1 MKEEEKNRTS
11 KITKL
16 QKFFRRR
23 WVFPAIYLI
32 SAVVVLTAV
41 LWYQSASNHD
51 VKDKLAQDGKKS
63 AYDNRDDAVEVG
75 KPVENVAMPVVDS
88 ENVSVVKKFF
98 ETNASKEEKEAALV
112 NYDNTYSMSKG
123 IDLAEKDGKTFDVS
137 ASLSGT
143 VIKAAKDPV
152 LGYVVEIEHEDGLST
167 VYQSLSEV
175 SVKQGDKIEQNQVI
189 GKAGKNLYNEESGN
203 HVHFEIRKDGVALN
217 PLNFMDKPVSTI
229 EKAMEKQASEQ
240 AKEPAPPSDEE
251 KPKTEDKQDGTG
263 TDGKTKTEDS
273 SDDSGAQDKG
283 QTKDS
288 KQP

>member
-16 QKFFRRR
+16 QRFFRRR

-41 LWYQSASNHD
+41 LWYQSASNND
-51 VKDKLAQDGKKS
+51 VKDKLADDGKS

-75 KPVENVAMPVVDS
+75 KTVENVAMPVIDS
-88 ENVSVVKKFF
+88 ENVTVVKKFF

-189 GKAGKNLYNEESGN
+189 GKAGKNLYNEEGGN

-217 PLNFMDKPVSTI
+217 PLNFMDKPVSSI
-229 EKAMEKQASEQ
+229 EKAMEKQASEV
-240 AKEPAPPSDEE
+240 KEPAQPSVEE
-251 KPKTEDKQDGTG
+251 KAKTEEKAKDDTE
-263 TDGKTKTEDS
+263 GKTKREDS
-273 SDDSGAQDKG
+273 TDDSGAQDEG

-288 KQP
+288 TQP

>member
-16 QKFFRRR
+16 QRFFRRR

-41 LWYQSASNHD
+41 LWYQSASNND
-51 VKDKLAQDGKKS
+51 VKDKLADDGKS

-88 ENVSVVKKFF
+88 ENVTVVKKFF

-123 IDLAEKDGKTFDVS
+123 IDLAEKDGKKFDVS

-189 GKAGKNLYNEESGN
+189 GKAGKNLYNEEGGN

-217 PLNFMDKPVSTI
+217 PLNFMDKPVSSI
-229 EKAMEKQASEQ
+229 EKAMEKQASEV
-240 AKEPAPPSDEE
+240 KEPAQPSVEE
-251 KPKTEDKQDGTG
+251 KAKTEEKAKDDTE
-263 TDGKTKTEDS
+263 GKTKREDS
-273 SDDSGAQDKG
+273 TDDSGAQDEG

-288 KQP
+288 TQP

>member
-11 KITKL
+11 KITKP
-16 QKFFRRR
+16 QRFFRRR

-41 LWYQSASNHD
+41 LWYQSASNND
-51 VKDKLAQDGKKS
+51 VKDKLADDGKS

-75 KPVENVAMPVVDS
+75 KPVENVAMPVIDS
-88 ENVSVVKKFF
+88 ENVTVVKKFF
-98 ETNASKEEKEAALV
+98 ETNASKEEKEARLV

-143 VIKAAKDPV
+143 VIKVAKDPV

-189 GKAGKNLYNEESGN
+189 GKAGKNLYNEEGGN

-217 PLNFMDKPVSTI
+217 PLNFMDKPVSSI
-229 EKAMEKQASEQ
+229 EKAMEKQASEV
-240 AKEPAPPSDEE
+240 KEPAQPSVEE
-251 KPKTEDKQDGTG
+251 KAKTEEKAKDDTE
-263 TDGKTKTEDS
+263 GKTKREDS
-273 SDDSGAQDKG
+273 TDDSGAQDED

-288 KQP
+288 TQP

>member
-16 QKFFRRR
+16 QRFFRRR

-41 LWYQSASNHD
+41 LWYQSASNND
-51 VKDKLAQDGKKS
+51 VKDKLADDGKS

-75 KPVENVAMPVVDS
+75 KPVENVAMPVIDS
-88 ENVSVVKKFF
+88 ENVTVVKKFF

-189 GKAGKNLYNEESGN
+189 GKAGKNLYNEEGGN

-217 PLNFMDKPVSTI
+217 PLNFMDKPVSSI
-229 EKAMEKQASEQ
+229 EKAMEKQASEV
-240 AKEPAPPSDEE
+240 KEPAQPSVEE
-251 KPKTEDKQDGTG
+251 KAKTEEKAKDDTE
-263 TDGKTKTEDS
+263 GKTKREDS
-273 SDDSGAQDKG
+273 TDDSGAQDED

-288 KQP
+288 TQP

>member
-16 QKFFRRR
+16 QRFFRRR

-41 LWYQSASNHD
+41 LWYQSASNND
-51 VKDKLAQDGKKS
+51 VKDKLADDGKS

-75 KPVENVAMPVVDS
+75 KPVENVVMPVVDS
-88 ENVSVVKKFF
+88 ENVTVVKKFF

-189 GKAGKNLYNEESGN
+189 GKAGKNLYNEEGGN

-217 PLNFMDKPVSTI
+217 PLNFMDKPVSSI
-229 EKAMEKQASEQ
+229 EKAMEKQASEVKQ
-240 AKEPAPPSDEE
+240 PAQPSVEE
-251 KPKTEDKQDGTG
+251 KAKTEEKAKDDTE
-263 TDGKTKTEDS
+263 GKTKREDS
-273 SDDSGAQDKG
+273 TDDSGAQDEG

-288 KQP
+288 TQP